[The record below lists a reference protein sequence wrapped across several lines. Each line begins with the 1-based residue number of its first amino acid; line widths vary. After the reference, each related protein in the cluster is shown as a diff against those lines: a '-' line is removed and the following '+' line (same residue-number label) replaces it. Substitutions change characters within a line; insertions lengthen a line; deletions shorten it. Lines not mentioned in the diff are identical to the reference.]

1 MAAKDMPCFP
11 GLMLTTSVQALDM
24 RDIFLEQLIK
34 NFNPKRIDKPTSID
48 SGSAL
53 PLEEAVQIIQNNER
67 GRQAR
72 ELARVKLV
80 NKKQRQLADR
90 RNRTGVALTHDMA
103 VTKIQSALRG
113 MLWRRRIQAEA
124 EAVRYSN
131 MHDWLFCVCSCEGG
145 ELGNNLVLLR
155 II

>member
-1 MAAKDMPCFP
+1 
-11 GLMLTTSVQALDM
+11 M

-34 NFNPKRIDKPTSID
+34 NFNPKRIEKPTRID

-53 PLEEAVQIIQNNER
+53 PLEEAVQIIQTNER

-124 EAVRYSN
+124 EAVRHQHTTRLDSLYC
-131 MHDWLFCVCSCEGG
+131 WPALFIPVK
-145 ELGNNLVLLR
+145 LLLR
-155 II
+155 QLLGPAKSS

>member
-1 MAAKDMPCFP
+1 MHQIPCVVMHQRQWPDVIKHPAFCDP
-11 GLMLTTSVQALDM
+11 AVGLQALDT

-34 NFNPKRIDKPTSID
+34 NFNPKRIEKPSRLD

-53 PLEEAVQIIQNNER
+53 PVDEAVAILQRNER

-72 ELARVKLV
+72 QVARVKLI

-90 RNRTGVALTHDMA
+90 RNRTGVALTHEMA

-113 MLWRRRIQAEA
+113 MLWRRRIRAQAD
-124 EAVRYSN
+124 AVRA
-131 MHDWLFCVCSCEGG
+131 L
-145 ELGNNLVLLR
+145 LVSFLCHKR
-155 II
+155 THTHTK

>member
-1 MAAKDMPCFP
+1 MCLLGVTGATAEVKPSGEKLDAI
-11 GLMLTTSVQALDM
+11 SVQALDM

-34 NFNPKRIDKPTSID
+34 NFNPKRIEKPTRID

-53 PLEEAVQIIQNNER
+53 PMEEAVQIIQSNER

-72 ELARVKLV
+72 ELARVKLI

-90 RNRTGVALTHDMA
+90 RNRTGVALTHEMA

-113 MLWRRRIQAEA
+113 MLWRRHIQAQA
-124 EAVRYSN
+124 EAVRHSRRISR
-131 MHDWLFCVCSCEGG
+131 VCDSAP
-145 ELGNNLVLLR
+145 NVTS
-155 II
+155 

>member
-1 MAAKDMPCFP
+1 
-11 GLMLTTSVQALDM
+11 MLTTTMQALDT

-34 NFNPKRIDKPTSID
+34 NFNPKRIEKPSSLD

-53 PLEEAVQIIQNNER
+53 PLDEAVAILQRNER

-72 ELARVKLV
+72 QVARIKLI

-90 RNRTGVALTHDMA
+90 RNRTGVALTHEMA

-113 MLWRRRIQAEA
+113 MLWRRRIRAQAD
-124 EAVRYSN
+124 AVRPPPCS
-131 MHDWLFCVCSCEGG
+131 HAAIALHHISHRCLCSRCVPVVCAGCDE
-145 ELGNNLVLLR
+145 
-155 II
+155 